1 MKPAQSL
8 TNVASSTWNSPE
20 PIGTGKSMSMTNF
33 MGSKEWGALL
43 NRVAVLERQMERLG
57 APQYRL
63 VKKGKR

>member
-8 TNVASSTWNSPE
+8 T
-20 PIGTGKSMSMTNF
+20 M
-33 MGSKEWGALL
+33 KEWGALL